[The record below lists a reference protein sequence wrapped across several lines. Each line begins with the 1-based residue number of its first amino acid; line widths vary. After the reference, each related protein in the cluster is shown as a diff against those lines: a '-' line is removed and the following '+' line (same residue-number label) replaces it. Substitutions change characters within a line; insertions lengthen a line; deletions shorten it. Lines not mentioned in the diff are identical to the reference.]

1 MGETSSAELTFTQ
14 EVHLILAFKGT
25 ETSKI
30 WKPWKDKAQIRT
42 HILADHGGVEFSPDS
57 LHFTPPKINMTMEKQ
72 QFEDASSIKN
82 GYFPASHVSL
92 LEGKDFN
99 HISTKMQFGIFRRLL
114 RHCFCPFFCN

>member
-92 LEGKDFN
+92 LEGKDFQPHLHKN
-99 HISTKMQFGIFRRLL
+99 AIWNLQKTLKALFLS
-114 RHCFCPFFCN
+114 FFL